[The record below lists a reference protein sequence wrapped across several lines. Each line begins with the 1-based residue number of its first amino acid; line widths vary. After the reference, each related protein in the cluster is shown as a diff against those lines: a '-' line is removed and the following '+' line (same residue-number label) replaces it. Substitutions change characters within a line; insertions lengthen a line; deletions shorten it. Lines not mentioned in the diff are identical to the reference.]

1 MCERNL
7 ESFFLFVFNSKFA
20 DCTEHTVEW
29 KDIERTFKR
38 LYKNQRYVQQRQYC
52 KYSKTWAY
60 NIDINRAVCDMYMDS
75 GANACSKMPKTVG
88 SIKRFECTGSLC
100 GTS

>member
-38 LYKNQRYVQQRQYC
+38 LYKNQRYVQ
-52 KYSKTWAY
+52 
-60 NIDINRAVCDMYMDS
+60 
-75 GANACSKMPKTVG
+75 
-88 SIKRFECTGSLC
+88 
-100 GTS
+100 